1 MLKNIIGE
9 PPQSLATHFGL
20 KCLNSGLFN
29 EFVCKLGFFWHE
41 WASLKCVL
49 KAPNR
54 LKFLKLA

>member
-1 MLKNIIGE
+1 
-9 PPQSLATHFGL
+9 LATHFGL